1 MQLTV
6 TYKPGILLWILLL
19 LLPAL
24 ASGQSGQ
31 PQSQLAR
38 YTSKTLQE
46 KLFVHLDRPLYVVGE
61 TLWFKTYCVDGSSHR
76 PLDVSK
82 IAYLEVL
89 DKESNPVV
97 QIKIALDKGQGEGSV
112 RIPATLSAGTY
123 TVRSY
128 TNWMKNF
135 SPDFFFETAITI
147 LNPFERPEAEPLA
160 GREVPAYDVQ
170 FFPEGGHLVGQQE
183 SKVAFRAVGKDGK
196 GIACRGVIVNQN
208 NDTLLRFQPLR
219 FGMGQFTFTP
229 GTDTKYRA
237 IVQDTQGNTLTYPL
251 PEVQPRGYVMQ
262 VRDSTDG
269 LLRVTVLAREVPSPE
284 VYLLVHTRQGAVQS
298 QTGTLK
304 NGKVVFV
311 LNKNTMGDA
320 SSKGGITHITLFD
333 QSTRP
338 VCERLYFTRPA
349 QSLVIRESL
358 NKAEFTTR
366 ERVYLNLSARTDAP
380 LIEPAQLSV
389 SVYLLDSLPHPDLPT
404 LDSYLLLTSDLKG
417 TVESPAYYFQESGPE
432 VDQALDNLMLTHGW
446 SRFSWDKVL
455 ADTPPIYKYLP
466 EHGGHFMEGKVYST
480 LTGQPA
486 ELVRTYLAAPAP
498 QPRLFVGLSDPQGTI
513 RFEVKKLYDT
523 QDVIVQTNT
532 RRDSTYRIELFSPYS
547 DQISSRRLP
556 HFLDNKTPQLLTR
569 SINMQTQNA
578 YYPAPAARSATEG
591 TDSLAFYG
599 KPNEKYFLDAFTRFP
614 TLEEVMR
621 EYVPGV
627 FVRKQR
633 GKFHFYV
640 VNKLLP
646 QGGTFNEDP
655 LILLDGVPVFDT
667 DKMMAIDP
675 LQIKKLEV
683 MNGQYYLGTLSFPG
697 IVSYTTYKGDM
708 AGFQLDP
715 RALVLS
721 YSFAQSQRE
730 FYVPRYDSA
739 TSRESRLPDF
749 RNLLHWAPTLTT
761 DAQGKQV
768 LDFFTSDQTGTY
780 QVVVQGLTVS
790 GTAGSRQFT
799 FVVKPEVRQ

>member
-1 MQLTV
+1 MKPV
-6 TYKPGILLWILLL
+6 VAYKPGNVLWVLLL
-19 LLPAL
+19 LLPVVVR
-24 ASGQSGQ
+24 GQAAVQERLS
-31 PQSQLAR
+31 R
-38 YTSKTLQE
+38 YTGSTLQE

-61 TLWFKTYCVDGSSHR
+61 TLWFKTYCIDASTHR

-97 QIKIALDKGQGEGSV
+97 QIKIALDKGRGDGSV
-112 RIPATLSAGTY
+112 RIPATLPAGTY

-135 SPDFFFETAITI
+135 SPDLFFEAAITI

-160 GREVPAYDVQ
+160 GREEPAYEVQ
-170 FFPEGGHLVGQQE
+170 FFPEGGHLVSQLE

-208 NDTLLRFQPLR
+208 NDTLVRFQPLR

-229 GTDTKYRA
+229 GTTDKYRA
-237 IVQDTQGNTLTYPL
+237 IVRDIQDNTLIFPL

-269 LLRVTVLAREVPSPE
+269 LVQVTVSAREVPSPD

-298 QTGTLK
+298 QAGTLK
-304 NGKVVFV
+304 NGKAVFV
-311 LNKNTMGDA
+311 LNKNRMSDA
-320 SSKGGITHITLFD
+320 SLKGGITHITLFD
-333 QSTRP
+333 HTTRP

-349 QSLVIRESL
+349 QPLVIRESL

-366 ERVYLNLSARTDAP
+366 ERVYLNLSARTEAS

-389 SVYLLDSLPHPDLPT
+389 SVYLLDSLPHPEPPT

-417 TVESPAYYFQESGPE
+417 TVESPSYYFQRSGPE
-432 VDQALDNLMLTHGW
+432 VNQALDNLMLTHGW
-446 SRFSWDKVL
+446 SRFSWDEVL
-455 ADTPPIYKYLP
+455 ADTPPTYRYLP
-466 EHGGHFMEGKVYST
+466 EHGGHFIEGKVVNT

-486 ELVRTYLAAPAP
+486 RLISTYLAAPSP
-498 QPRLFVGLSDPQGTI
+498 HPRLFVSLSDPQGTI
-513 RFEVKKLYDT
+513 RFEIKKLYDAH
-523 QDVIVQTNT
+523 DVIVQTNT

-547 DQISSRRLP
+547 DQVSSRRWP
-556 HFLDNKTPQLLTR
+556 SFLQSKAPQLLTR

-578 YYPAPAARSATEG
+578 YYPTPAARPTAEG

-599 KPNEKYFLDAFTRFP
+599 KPDEKYFLDAFTRFP

-683 MNGQYYLGTLSFPG
+683 MNGQYYLGKLSFPG

-721 YSFAQSQRE
+721 YSFAQSRRE
-730 FYVPRYDSA
+730 FYAPRYDSA

-749 RNLLHWAPTLTT
+749 RNLLHWAPMLTT
-761 DAQGKQV
+761 DAEGKQV
-768 LDFFTSDQTGTY
+768 VDFFTSDQTGTY
-780 QVVVQGLTVS
+780 QVVVQGLTES

-799 FVVKPEVRQ
+799 FVVKPGVRQ